1 MEKYII
7 TKDVILLMARVA
19 ATLEV
24 GAALETPEK
33 YHTSQYGELLKDLA
47 ADIYDCMLFS
57 LEPYQENNEA
67 PNKEKIIEPEKKE
80 LPDWSKSLPICEIML
95 HSLDASKYDSESL
108 KVFMHKYPESK
119 PERLPGYKEYLILD
133 RNEEYHIAYLD
144 MNNCFVDPE
153 NDYLPYPKD
162 FIKGWLSIV

>member
-7 TKDVILLMARVA
+7 TRDGVLLMARVA

-24 GAALETPEK
+24 GAALETEK
-33 YHTSQYGELLKDLA
+33 GRTSGYGELLKDLA
-47 ADIYDCMLFS
+47 ADIYDYVLFN
-57 LEPYQENNEA
+57 LKPYQENNEV
-67 PNKEKIIEPEKKE
+67 PKEEKNISPKQKE
-80 LPDWSKSLPICEIML
+80 LPEWSKSLPICEIML

-119 PERLPGYKEYLILD
+119 PEKCPGYKEYLILD

-144 MNNCFVDPE
+144 MNNNFVDPE

-162 FIKGWLSIV
+162 FIKGWLPIV

>member
-7 TKDVILLMARVA
+7 TRDEVLLMARVA

-24 GAALETPEK
+24 AAALEREK
-33 YHTSQYGELLKDLA
+33 GRTSGYGELLKDLA
-47 ADIYDCMLFS
+47 ADIYDCMLFNLDPCQGKIQAS
-57 LEPYQENNEA
+57 DS
-67 PNKEKIIEPEKKE
+67 EKIISPEEKE

-108 KVFMHKYPESK
+108 KIFMHKYPESK
-119 PERLPGYKEYLILD
+119 PEKCPGYKEYLILD

-144 MNNCFVDPE
+144 MNNNFIDPE

>member
-7 TKDVILLMARVA
+7 TRDEILLMARVA

-24 GAALETPEK
+24 GAALETEK
-33 YHTSQYGELLKDLA
+33 GRTSEYGELLKDLA
-47 ADIYDCMLFS
+47 ADIYDCILFG
-57 LEPYQENNEA
+57 LESYQEKIQGPE
-67 PNKEKIIEPEKKE
+67 KEKNILPEEKE

-95 HSLDASKYDSESL
+95 HSLDASKYDSENL
-108 KVFMHKYPESK
+108 KIFMHKYPESK
-119 PERLPGYKEYLILD
+119 PEKCPGYKEYLILD

-144 MNNCFVDPE
+144 MNNNFVDPE
-153 NDYLPYPKD
+153 NDYLPYSKD

>member
-7 TKDVILLMARVA
+7 TRDDILLMARVA

-24 GAALETPEK
+24 GAALEKEK
-33 YHTSQYGELLKDLA
+33 GCTSGYGELLRDLA
-47 ADIYDCMLFS
+47 IEINDCMLFN
-57 LEPYQENNEA
+57 LELYQEKIQASEE
-67 PNKEKIIEPEKKE
+67 EKNISPEEKE
-80 LPDWSKSLPICEIML
+80 LPEWSKSLPICEIML

-108 KVFMHKYPESK
+108 KIFMHKYPESK
-119 PERLPGYKEYLILD
+119 PERLPGYKKYLILD
-133 RNEEYHIAYLD
+133 RNEEYHIACLD
-144 MNNCFVDPE
+144 MNSYFVDPE

>member
-47 ADIYDCMLFS
+47 ADIYDCILLN
-57 LEPYQENNEA
+57 LEPYQENNE
-67 PNKEKIIEPEKKE
+67 
-80 LPDWSKSLPICEIML
+80 
-95 HSLDASKYDSESL
+95 
-108 KVFMHKYPESK
+108 VFMHKYPESK
-119 PERLPGYKEYLILD
+119 PERLLGYKEYLILD

-144 MNNCFVDPE
+144 MNNNFVDPE

>member
-7 TKDVILLMARVA
+7 TRDEVLLMARVA

-24 GAALETPEK
+24 AAALEREK
-33 YHTSQYGELLKDLA
+33 GRTSGYGELLRDLA
-47 ADIYDCMLFS
+47 ADIYDYMLFD
-57 LEPYQENNEA
+57 LELYQEKIQG
-67 PNKEKIIEPEKKE
+67 PDKEKIIPPEEKE
-80 LPDWSKSLPICEIML
+80 MPDWSKSLPICEIML

-108 KVFMHKYPESK
+108 KIFMHKYPESK
-119 PERLPGYKEYLILD
+119 PEKCPGYKEYLILD

-144 MNNCFVDPE
+144 MNNNFVDPE